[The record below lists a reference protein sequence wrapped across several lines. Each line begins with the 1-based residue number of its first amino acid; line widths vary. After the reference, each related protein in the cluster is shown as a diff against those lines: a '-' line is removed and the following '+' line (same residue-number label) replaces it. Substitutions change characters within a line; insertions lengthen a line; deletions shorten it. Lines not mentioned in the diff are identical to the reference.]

1 MRRRRPDWHALI
13 GVSTGARRPRVMT
26 RGKLVHV
33 DCLFCGRGLAVRVI
47 AACLVAS
54 VPWILRLILRR
65 QQQCLHV
72 LSVIAGLDARGVP
85 VWNDM
90 SASGPAQLTAVTVL
104 QGRDLHLCA
113 GILTR
118 RPDGDEHPPTT
129 ARGLIYPAMTIV
141 YFFLLRPYFRS
152 RGRRFRTG
160 GSERHRCVGCPL
172 LCASNPGEIPI
183 CTFS

>member
-1 MRRRRPDWHALI
+1 MDFFSSALEK
-13 GVSTGARRPRVMT
+13 AQ
-26 RGKLVHV
+26 KAV
-33 DCLFCGRGLAVRVI
+33 DQSLGIDERLAEE
-47 AACLVAS
+47 AMQAS
-54 VPWILRLILRR
+54 ATEGD
-65 QQQCLHV
+65 V

-118 RPDGDEHPPTT
+118 RPDGDEHPPPTR
-129 ARGLIYPAMTIV
+129 RGLIHLTTAMTVV

-152 RGRRFRTG
+152 RR
-160 GSERHRCVGCPL
+160 ERATQVCGLSAFVCEQPR
-172 LCASNPGEIPI
+172 
-183 CTFS
+183 

>member
-85 VWNDM
+85 VWNDV
-90 SASGPAQLTAVTVL
+90 SALGPAQLTAVTVL

-113 GILTR
+113 RIFTR
-118 RPDGDEHPPTT
+118 RPDGDEHPPPTR
-129 ARGLIYPAMTIV
+129 RGLIHLTTAMTVV

-152 RGRRFRTG
+152 RRKRATQVCGLSAFVCEQPR
-160 GSERHRCVGCPL
+160 
-172 LCASNPGEIPI
+172 
-183 CTFS
+183 